1 MPKLGNILVYLSYD
15 LTPATLVG
23 MEAAQSGCQ
32 LKVGIVGAGIAGL
45 SAAIGL
51 CKAGHEVE
59 VKDP

>member
-1 MPKLGNILVYLSYD
+1 MIFQSISATTRP
-15 LTPATLVG
+15 PAALVG
-23 MEAAQSGCQ
+23 MEAAQLGCQ